1 MKTYFE
7 NAADIKVAVVGY
19 GGVYNMGQ
27 IHLKDVQKA
36 GMTPRAV
43 VELDDERLAQAS
55 IDFPGIQTFST
66 IDEMLAKSDA
76 NLVILITP
84 HNTHAPLA
92 LQCIAGGKHVVCEKP
107 FAITTE
113 ECDEMIAAA
122 KEADVVISTF
132 HNRHWDGSV
141 MKALEVVRSGQIGD
155 IVRIECHAGGRNQ
168 PRDIWRASKSISGGI
183 LYDWGVHFLEYSLQL
198 VDSEITEVTGHAKRG
213 FWAPQTKW
221 KDDSVED
228 EGFAVVRFKNGVWVT
243 LRISHIDSNP
253 RRGLVEVTG
262 TKGTFWWDYDNHEIT
277 VRDGAQTIVTKG
289 KNPKE
294 EWENYYAN
302 IAAHLTTGEPLV
314 ITAEWARRPIHILD
328 LAVKSAEKGESLKPI
343 YS

>member
-1 MKTYFE
+1 MKTYFA

-19 GGVYNMGQ
+19 GGVYNMGE
-27 IHLKDVQKA
+27 IHLKDVAKA

-43 VELDDERLAQAS
+43 VELDGDRLAQAS
-55 IDFPGIQTFST
+55 KDFPGIQTFGT
-66 IDEMLAKSDA
+66 VDEMLANSDA

-92 LQCIAGGKHVVCEKP
+92 LQCIAAGKHIVCEKP

-122 KEADVVISTF
+122 KKADVVISTF

-141 MKALEVVRSGQIGD
+141 MKALEVVRSGTIGD
-155 IVRIECHAGGRNQ
+155 IVRIECHSGQRGK
-168 PRDIWRASKSISGGI
+168 PWDIWRTSRSISGGI
-183 LYDWGVHFLEYSLQL
+183 LYDWGVHFLEYSMQL
-198 VDSEITEVTGHAKRG
+198 VDSEITEVTGHSKLG
-213 FWAPQTKW
+213 FWASQTKW
-221 KDDSVED
+221 KADTIED

-243 LRISHIDSNP
+243 LCISLIDSNP
-253 RRGLVEVTG
+253 KRGLMEVTG

-277 VRDGAQTIVTKG
+277 TKDGGQTIVTKG
-289 KNPKE
+289 RNPKE
-294 EWENYYAN
+294 QWENYYAN
-302 IAAHLTTGEPLV
+302 IAAHLTKGEPLV

-328 LAVKSAEKGESLKPI
+328 LAVKSAERGESLKPK
-343 YS
+343 YP